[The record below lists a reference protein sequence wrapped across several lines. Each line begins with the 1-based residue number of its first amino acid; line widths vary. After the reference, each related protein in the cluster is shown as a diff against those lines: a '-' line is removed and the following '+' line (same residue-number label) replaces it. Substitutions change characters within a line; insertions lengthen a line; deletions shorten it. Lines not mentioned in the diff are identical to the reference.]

1 MFLPAPTPLERLRG
15 TFFRAKRSLD
25 DFSNRTFLRTKHA
38 RKAAGWDARIA
49 DILASPDTALLP
61 RVPNA
66 GLVRGQTQV
75 MHNGLLVAKDCYYRW
90 RGTRLFTATRGVHE
104 PQEERVFSEVLKHI
118 RTGGTMIE
126 LGAYWAFYSM
136 WFARE
141 ISAARCLMVE
151 PLLTNLDLGRR
162 NFRLNRLDG
171 EFIRGFVGSQN
182 NREGRTLTVC
192 VDDLVEQRGFDQI
205 DILHSDIQGFEDQM
219 LRGAERTLRARKV
232 RFTASSLANSA
243 PPTAPSPSP
252 SPAAPDRQTEK
263 PRTDTIELKF
273 RVVHAPDWTTL
284 PPGSSFVCIRVH
296 SWLKKIVPAHSPRF
310 PNSTGN
316 GFRSLNPRWCQYG

>member
-25 DFSNRTFLRTKHA
+25 DFSNRTFLRAKHA

-66 GLVRGQTQV
+66 GLVRGHTQV

-118 RTGGTMIE
+118 HRGGTMIE

-141 ISAARCLMVE
+141 VPDARCLMVE
-151 PLLTNLDLGRR
+151 PVLTNLDLGRR

-182 NREGRTLTVC
+182 SRQGRTLTVC

-219 LRGAERTLRARKV
+219 LQGAERTLRARKV
-232 RFTASSLANSA
+232 RFAFISTHSEDLHRHCRDELLRHDFELIADIDLASSFSVDGILVGKLRGTDGPA
-243 PPTAPSPSP
+243 PIALSR
-252 SPAAPDRQTEK
+252 RQK
-263 PRTDTIELKF
+263 L
-273 RVVHAPDWTTL
+273 
-284 PPGSSFVCIRVH
+284 
-296 SWLKKIVPAHSPRF
+296 
-310 PNSTGN
+310 
-316 GFRSLNPRWCQYG
+316 